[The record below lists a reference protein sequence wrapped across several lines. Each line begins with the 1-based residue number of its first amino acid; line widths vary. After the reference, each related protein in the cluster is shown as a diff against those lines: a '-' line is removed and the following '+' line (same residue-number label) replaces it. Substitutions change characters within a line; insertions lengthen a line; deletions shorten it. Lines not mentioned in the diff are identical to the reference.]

1 MGVLGPPQPQIQQPP
16 WNRRALRSRPKMAD
30 GELMAARVAA
40 QRAAEWQPWLV
51 ERLIK
56 LEAEHARHWAV
67 DLTAVKGNH
76 I

>member
-1 MGVLGPPQPQIQQPP
+1 
-16 WNRRALRSRPKMAD
+16 MAD

-56 LEAEHARHWAV
+56 LEAEHARRWAV
-67 DLTAVKGNH
+67 DLRAVKGSH